1 MDDSIDNTNDLENYG
16 VWVKH
21 SAKDENDLTDSLD
34 SLDLPDFPDTDTF
47 DDTDFSDM
55 FKDDSQFTSEK
66 KIEDFDTQ
74 EIETP
79 EIEIPTDISEQSLEA
94 SDFADFKDNFETNDN
109 EISLDSF
116 TAEQPT
122 ETEEVSFDSFE
133 DVSFDSDGEEE
144 ISLDD
149 FMDEGFSDVSV
160 AAGNN
165 GFEPGKNPAEMNN
178 QGSEEVSLDDFFDA
192 DGFDFGME
200 TAPKKEEEIFME
212 EKPLEMEI
220 SFDDSADSVETE
232 DNTEVDTDSLDDM
245 DDEYEISQ
253 SLSEELTEPVITDS
267 SVNKA
272 QFGDTEEIDLSER
285 EPMNIVFLIDVSGSM
300 YSDNKLP
307 LVQKSF
313 SLLTESLTP
322 QDRVSIVTYAGSD
335 RVVLEGADGNNKE
348 EILEAI
354 NSLEA
359 GGSTAGA
366 DGINTAYRIAEK
378 YFISGGNNRIV
389 LATDGDLNVGIS
401 SESELTKLVEKK
413 RETGVFLS
421 VLGFGTGNIKDN
433 KMEALADNGNGN
445 YSYIDS
451 VLEAKKV
458 LVEEMGG
465 TLFTVAKDVKLQ
477 LEFNPAYIKGYRLIG
492 YENRMLA
499 AEDFEDDTKDAGEIG
514 AGHSVTAIYEVVTVD
529 SPMELN
535 TSDLKYSE
543 TVGEENGEM
552 LTVSIRYKEPDGDTS
567 KLLEYPVAESAY
579 NKEMSENLAFASSVA
594 QFGLVLRESEYK
606 GTATYDSILDSLESY
621 DFSKDSYKAEFITLV
636 EEMKNRD

>member
-1 MDDSIDNTNDLENYG
+1 MKNTLKKTLSLITALSLLTTAGCSSGGALKDNAADAPQATM
-16 VWVKH
+16 
-21 SAKDENDLTDSLD
+21 A
-34 SLDLPDFPDTDTF
+34 
-47 DDTDFSDM
+47 
-55 FKDDSQFTSEK
+55 
-66 KIEDFDTQ
+66 
-74 EIETP
+74 
-79 EIEIPTDISEQSLEA
+79 A
-94 SDFADFKDNFETNDN
+94 SDYYFAADSAEGDFEMGY
-109 EISLDSF
+109 ESSVRGEAF
-116 TAEQPT
+116 TDDVYDKHIDFN
-122 ETEEVSFDSFE
+122 TEEYNTIKENSY
-133 DVSFDSDGEEE
+133 
-144 ISLDD
+144 
-149 FMDEGFSDVSV
+149 MSV
-160 AAGNN
+160 AA
-165 GFEPGKNPAEMNN
+165 NPL
-178 QGSEEVSLDDFFDA
+178 STFSID
-192 DGFDFGME
+192 
-200 TAPKKEEEIFME
+200 
-212 EKPLEMEI
+212 
-220 SFDDSADSVETE
+220 
-232 DNTEVDTDSLDDM
+232 VDTASYTNLRRMINEGGYIDTNAIRIEEMINYFSYDYPAPNASEPFSVTTEMSDCPWN
-245 DDEYEISQ
+245 DETKLLLVGLQ
-253 SLSEELTEPVITDS
+253 
-267 SVNKA
+267 A
-272 QFGDTEEIDLSER
+272 EEIDLSER
-285 EPMNIVFLIDVSGSM
+285 APMNVVFLIDVSGSM
-300 YSDNKLP
+300 NSPDKLP
-307 LVQKSF
+307 LVQKAF
-313 SLLTESLTP
+313 SLLTENLTP

-354 NSLEA
+354 NALEA

-366 DGINTAYRIAEK
+366 DGINTAYKIAEK

-514 AGHSVTAIYEVVTVD
+514 AGHSVTAIYEIVTAD
-529 SPMELN
+529 SPMDLS

-543 TVGEENGEM
+543 TSGEENGEM

-567 KLLEYPVAESAY
+567 KLLEYPVTESAY
-579 NKEMSENLAFASSVA
+579 SAAMSENLTFASAVV
-594 QFGLVLRESEYK
+594 QFGLILRDSQYK
-606 GTATYDSILDSLESY
+606 GTATYDSVLDSLENY
-621 DFSKDSYKAEFITLV
+621 DFSNDNYKAEFISLV
-636 EEMKNRD
+636 EEMKGRNN

>member
-1 MDDSIDNTNDLENYG
+1 MKNTLKKTLSLITALSVLTMAGCSSSSTEDAMTGSALQDANGAAGNYYSVADSAAESFEMGYENAVKGEEFTDGIYDEEIDFN
-16 VWVKH
+16 
-21 SAKDENDLTDSLD
+21 
-34 SLDLPDFPDTDTF
+34 
-47 DDTDFSDM
+47 
-55 FKDDSQFTSEK
+55 
-66 KIEDFDTQ
+66 
-74 EIETP
+74 
-79 EIEIPTDISEQSLEA
+79 
-94 SDFADFKDNFETNDN
+94 
-109 EISLDSF
+109 
-116 TAEQPT
+116 
-122 ETEEVSFDSFE
+122 TEEYNAIKENSY
-133 DVSFDSDGEEE
+133 
-144 ISLDD
+144 
-149 FMDEGFSDVSV
+149 MSV
-160 AAGNN
+160 AA
-165 GFEPGKNPAEMNN
+165 NPLSTFSIDVDTASYTNLRRMIN
-178 QGSEEVSLDDFFDA
+178 
-192 DGFDFGME
+192 DGGY
-200 TAPKKEEEIFME
+200 I
-212 EKPLEMEI
+212 
-220 SFDDSADSVETE
+220 
-232 DNTEVDTDSLDDM
+232 DTDSIRIEEMINYFNYEYPAPNAGEPFSVTTEMADCPWN
-245 DDEYEISQ
+245 DETKLLLVGLQ
-253 SLSEELTEPVITDS
+253 
-267 SVNKA
+267 A
-272 QFGDTEEIDLSER
+272 EEIDMSER
-285 EPMNIVFLIDVSGSM
+285 APMNIVFLIDVSGSM
-300 YSDNKLP
+300 YSENKLP

-313 SLLTESLTP
+313 ALLTENLTP

-366 DGINTAYRIAEK
+366 DGINTAYKIAEK

-389 LATDGDLNVGIS
+389 LATDGDLNVGVS

-445 YSYIDS
+445 YAYIDS

-514 AGHSVTAIYEVVTVD
+514 AGHSVTAIYEIVTVD
-529 SPMELN
+529 SPMELS

-543 TVGEENGEM
+543 TSGEENGEM
-552 LTVSIRYKEPDGDTS
+552 LTVSIRYKEPDGNTS

-579 NKEMSENLAFASSVA
+579 SSSMSANLTFASAVV
-594 QFGLVLRESEYK
+594 QFGLVLRDSEYK
-606 GTATYDSILDSLESY
+606 GTATYDSILSSLENY
-621 DFSKDSYKAEFITLV
+621 DYSSDSYKAEFISLV
-636 EEMKNRD
+636 TEMKSRNN